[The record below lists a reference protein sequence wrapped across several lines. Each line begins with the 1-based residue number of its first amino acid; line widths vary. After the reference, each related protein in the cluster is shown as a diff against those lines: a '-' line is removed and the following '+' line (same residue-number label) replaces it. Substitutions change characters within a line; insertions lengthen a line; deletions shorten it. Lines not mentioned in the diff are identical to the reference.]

1 MKKKNLFKVLVGLTL
16 GFGAIALT
24 TPVFADEVATEPETT
39 ETIESQESNT
49 DENTESTEIEPVI
62 EENNEDKSAVDKML
76 DKLSRTEIKATLTLL
91 LFKLGFDSTVLLA
104 LAIYIIKSKSKQIL
118 ASESYQAAKEK
129 ADKDTQ
135 EKLEK
140 LEKQYIASID
150 KLTETINSVL
160 AKQNSDKRIEADKK
174 INEVLEAIQNTKA
187 DLD

>member
-16 GFGAIALT
+16 GFGFVCASAPLY
-24 TPVFADEVATEPETT
+24 ADELETTAPETT
-39 ETIESQESNT
+39 ESIESE
-49 DENTESTEIEPVI
+49 EESTTNEIQETT
-62 EENNEDKSAVDKML
+62 EEQSAFDKML
-76 DKLSRTEIKATLTLL
+76 GKLSKTEIKAYLTA
-91 LFKLGFDSTVLLA
+91 LFLKLGFDSTVLLA

-140 LEKQYIASID
+140 LEKEWMSQIE
-150 KLTETINSVL
+150 KLTLTINSIL
-160 AKQNSDKRIEADKK
+160 AKQNSEKRQDADKK
-174 INEVLEAIQNTKA
+174 IDEILEAIKNTKV